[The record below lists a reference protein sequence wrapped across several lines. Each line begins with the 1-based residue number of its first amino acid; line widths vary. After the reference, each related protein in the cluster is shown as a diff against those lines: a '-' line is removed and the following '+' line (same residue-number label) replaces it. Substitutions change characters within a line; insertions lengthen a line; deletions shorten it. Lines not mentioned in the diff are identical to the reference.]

1 MTISILETLTCLET
15 ESLASAIK
23 KMSDKESK
31 YIKGVI
37 AVVNKKGTLVGSFV
51 DGDLRRIINEK
62 KDLEILFLL
71 IEMILKATMAIRLFL
86 S

>member
-1 MTISILETLTCLET
+1 MTINILETLTCLET

-62 KDLEILFLL
+62 KDLEIP
-71 IEMILKATMAIRLFL
+71 ISE
-86 S
+86 